1 LAEVVPFPLV
11 RRRDLIM
18 RQAQWFAEQS
28 RSAAERNLRR
38 QVHVQRETL
47 LRRGIPPEVV
57 EQQCAEMEAAI
68 RAAAW
73 RFGSAC

>member
-1 LAEVVPFPLV
+1 VAEVIAFPLV

-28 RSAAERNLRR
+28 RSAAEKNLRR

-47 LRRGIPPEVV
+47 LRRGIPPETV

-73 RFGSAC
+73 RFGSAG